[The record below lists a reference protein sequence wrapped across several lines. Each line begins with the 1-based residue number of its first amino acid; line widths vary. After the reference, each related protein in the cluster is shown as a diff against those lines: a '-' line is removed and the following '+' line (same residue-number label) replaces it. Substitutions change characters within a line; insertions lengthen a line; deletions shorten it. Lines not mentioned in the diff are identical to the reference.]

1 MNIKPI
7 QKKVEFDPKVF
18 DSTNLRDCVNCYAY
32 AINAF
37 DIETKLFIGIFS
49 NYSNELKVDDLKLVN
64 RFIKDMIALEK
75 DPIKSN
81 LESKP
86 NKGYYKI
93 ALLSNYGTTRSSI
106 TDFHF
111 ARQDNDGN
119 WSHKVRGRYPEIIN
133 TNEFNNLL
141 LRGDIYHL
149 VGVFDIKEEVV

>member
-7 QKKVEFDPKVF
+7 QKKVEFDLRVF

-32 AINAF
+32 AINVF

-49 NYSNELKVDDLKLVN
+49 NYSNELKVDDLKLAN

-81 LESKP
+81 LEAKP

-93 ALLSNYGTTRSSI
+93 ALFSNYGTTRSSI

-111 ARQDNDGN
+111 ARQDDDGN
-119 WSHKVRGRYPEIIN
+119 WSHKVRGKYPEIIN
-133 TNEFNNLL
+133 PNEFNNLL

-149 VGVFDIKEEVV
+149 VGVFEIKEEVV